1 MENQN
6 QNNPLAGGNNQP
18 ELRELLEENLKYAK
32 AVYWSVE
39 KVRRHLLWQRIFTLI
54 YIFVLIVLPL
64 IIAAIYLPPYIKN
77 YLGPYLELLQGK

>member
-6 QNNPLAGGNNQP
+6 QNFDRNQP

-39 KVRRHLLWQRIFTLI
+39 KVRRHLFWQRVVSII
-54 YIFVLIVLPL
+54 YIIMILAPL
-64 IIAAIYLPPYIKN
+64 IIAAIYLPPFIST
-77 YLGPYLELLQGK
+77 YLGPYMELLQWK